1 MARPQCDTPFVIVII
16 TIIIIIII
24 IINLLSILWYSH
36 TADHPQEEFIEFW
49 LWVREES
56 RNF

>member
-1 MARPQCDTPFVIVII
+1 
-16 TIIIIIII
+16 
-24 IINLLSILWYSH
+24 LWYSH